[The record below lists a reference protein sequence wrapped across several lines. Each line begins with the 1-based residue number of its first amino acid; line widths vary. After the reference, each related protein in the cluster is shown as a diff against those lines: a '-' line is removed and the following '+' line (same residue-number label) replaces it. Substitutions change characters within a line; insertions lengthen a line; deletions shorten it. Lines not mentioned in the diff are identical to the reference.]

1 MKHKLSRRQLLE
13 RSGKIAVA
21 LPTLSLIACN
31 IESADTGLVTITGA
45 TMGTTYTL
53 SISDSLK
60 GTDKAKLQADID
72 SIFEA
77 VNEKMSTYRH
87 DSELSRFNSVPS
99 TDWNPISLDTID
111 VVEEA
116 LRTSHMTYGAFDA
129 TVGPIVNYWGFGP
142 ADRKVFQQPHDA
154 FDRIPPRVDFSHI
167 EARRSP
173 PALRKSRADIYVDL
187 CGIAKGFALD
197 KAAEYLW
204 SRNIDNFLLEIG
216 GELRAHGHNPE
227 GNPWRVAIEKPIVRE
242 FAIHRIIGLEDAAVA
257 TSGHYRNFFELDGV
271 RYSHIIDPRTGK
283 PVTHNLASVSVIDPS
298 TMRAD
303 ALATALMVLG
313 PELGP
318 QLAQRERLAVLFII
332 KTGDKFE
339 ETITPAFQNY
349 LSV

>member
-1 MKHKLSRRQLLE
+1 MTYRLSRRQLLK
-13 RSGKIAVA
+13 RSGKLAVA

-31 IESADTGLVTITGA
+31 LDKVGTQLVTVTGA

-60 GTDKAKLQADID
+60 DLDKTKLQADVNR
-72 SIFEA
+72 IFET
-77 VNEKMSTYRH
+77 VNKNMSTYRP
-87 DSELSRFNSVPS
+87 DSELSRFNSSRS
-99 TDWNPISLDTID
+99 TNWMPVSLETVA

-116 LRTSHMTYGAFDA
+116 LRASHVTGGAFDA
-129 TVGPIVNYWGFGP
+129 TVGPMVNYWGFGP
-142 ADRKVFQQPHDA
+142 GEDKMPQPPHD
-154 FDRIPPRVDFSHI
+154 DLDGIVSRIGFSHI

-173 PALRKSRADIYVDL
+173 PALRKSRADIYIDL

-197 KAAEYLW
+197 KAAEYLR
-204 SRNIDNFLLEIG
+204 SRNIDDFLLEIG

-227 GNPWRVAIEKPIVRE
+227 DNPWRVAIEKPISRE
-242 FAIHRIIGLEDAAVA
+242 YAIHRIIGLEDAAVA
-257 TSGHYRNFFELDGV
+257 TSGYYRNFFELDGV

-339 ETITPAFQNY
+339 ETITAAFQNY
-349 LSV
+349 LLV